1 MELWSPAVLK
11 YRQLKYSVKEV
22 NEFMFMV
29 IIILKAIQG
38 KSLKYFIFIVFLLSS
53 FQCQKSTVKKFKLFF
68 HHTCTCGQTCTCV
81 WSPFMVGLSQNWNS
95 GALRSGCDDAT
106 RSVLILCTT
115 HLPHC
120 DLTSTR

>member
-1 MELWSPAVLK
+1 MELWSPAVLT
-11 YRQLKYSVKEV
+11 YRQLKYSVKEF

-29 IIILKAIQG
+29 IIILKVIQG
-38 KSLKYFIFIVFLLSS
+38 KSLKYLIFIVFLLSS

-68 HHTCTCGQTCTCV
+68 HHTCTCV
-81 WSPFMVGLSQNWNS
+81 WSPFIVGPSQNWNS